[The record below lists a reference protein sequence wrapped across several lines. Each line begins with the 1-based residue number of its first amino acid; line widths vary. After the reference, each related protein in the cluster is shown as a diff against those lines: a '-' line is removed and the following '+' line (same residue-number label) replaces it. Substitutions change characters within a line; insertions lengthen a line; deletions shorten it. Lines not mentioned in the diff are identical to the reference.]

1 MMFADVHSHILF
13 GIDDGA
19 RSIGETRHILQGLH
33 QSGVTHLAF
42 TPHYY
47 PYKDSIDSFV
57 EKREKAFQAV
67 TNLAEAEK
75 FVFSLG
81 SEVYLGETLLSNATL
96 SPLCYRG
103 TRYMLTELEYSDYF
117 TDATK
122 YRLLR
127 LIEDFGV
134 IPVLAH
140 IHRYPFLWKDLRL
153 LEQLKKMGCC
163 FQINLSVLQ
172 GFFSR
177 LRAVR
182 LYELGFVDFL
192 GEDAHRSCLSF
203 EEKEKLFARVERSHK
218 GFSEKMSQNVR
229 SRLFI
234 S

>member
-19 RSIGETRHILQGLH
+19 RSIKETQQILRDMEL
-33 QSGVTHLAF
+33 SGITHLAF

-47 PYKDSIDSFV
+47 PYKGSVDSFV
-57 EKREKAFQAV
+57 RRRAGAFQAV
-67 TNLAEAEK
+67 AELPEAK
-75 FVFSLG
+75 GFVFSLG
-81 SEVYLGETLLSNATL
+81 AEVHLGETLLNNSTL
-96 SPLCYRG
+96 KPLCYEG
-103 TRYMLTELEYSDYF
+103 TRYMLTELEYSSYF
-117 TDATK
+117 TDAMK

-127 LIEDFGV
+127 LIEDFDV

-140 IHRYPFLWKDLRL
+140 IDRYPFLWKDPRL

-163 FQINLSVLQ
+163 FQMNLSALD

-177 LRAVR
+177 RRAVR
-182 LYELGFVDFL
+182 LYELGFLDFL
-192 GEDAHRSCLSF
+192 GGDVHRKALPLA
-203 EEKEKLFARVERSHK
+203 EKEKLFDRVERLHK
-218 GFSEKMSQNVR
+218 GFLKKTSLEAK